1 MNARHDAQRAPL
13 IGRAAFARMAMAGTD
28 LTPLGQEL
36 LRRAAATPEDANPLM
51 DLSSLLLLTG
61 NRTLSLQMQ
70 KQALD
75 IEQIYRLPARGE
87 PALRVL
93 ALMAPGDMMANTP
106 IDFLLENS
114 DVELTLLFIGG
125 DFPVP
130 LQLPE
135 HDLLFVAV
143 GESDAN
149 LPLLYQLQDSLRDW
163 PRPVLNLPERIA
175 GLARDDVHMRLHDLP
190 GIVLPRT
197 VRIDRATLEQLGS
210 GIITPASILGD
221 DFPLIVRP
229 VDSHAG
235 IGLDRLETPAAV
247 TGYLSAA
254 TANEFFVS
262 RFVDYRSGDGLFRK
276 YRIALIGGKPYL
288 AHLAISSHWMI
299 HYLNAGMADSANKRA
314 EESFAMQRF
323 DHEFARRHGPALV
336 AVHQR
341 MGLDYIG
348 IDCAETPDGELL
360 IFEVDTSMVIH
371 DMDPAD
377 IYPYKQ
383 PQMRKVF
390 AAFRDLLFAT
400 ARPQTLPHEDRP

>member
-1 MNARHDAQRAPL
+1 MNARHDTQRAPL

-36 LRRAAATPEDANPLM
+36 LRRAAATPDDANTLM
-51 DLSSLLLLTG
+51 DLSSLLLLNG

-75 IEQIYRLPARGE
+75 MEQIYRLPLRGE

-114 DVELTLLFIGG
+114 DVELSLLFIGG

-130 LQLPE
+130 TQLPE

-143 GESDAN
+143 GESEAN
-149 LPLLYQLQDSLRDW
+149 LPLLHQLQESLRDW
-163 PRPVLNLPERIA
+163 PRPVLNLPALIA
-175 GLARDDVHMRLHDLP
+175 CLARDEVHARLHDVP
-190 GIVLPRT
+190 GIALPRT
-197 VRIDRATLEQLGS
+197 LRIDRDTLERLATGAL
-210 GIITPASILGD
+210 TPTAILGD

-229 VDSHAG
+229 LDSHAG
-235 IGLDRLETPAAV
+235 IGLERLETPAAV
-247 TGYLSAA
+247 AAYLAGASAP
-254 TANEFFVS
+254 EFFVS

-288 AHLAISSHWMI
+288 AHLAISDHWMI
-299 HYLNAGMADSANKRA
+299 HYLNAGMADSADKRA
-314 EESFAMQRF
+314 EEAYAMQRF
-323 DHEFARRHGPALV
+323 ERDFARRHQQALD
-336 AVHQR
+336 AVYQR
-341 MGLDYIG
+341 MGLDYLG
-348 IDCAETPDGELL
+348 IDCAETRDGELL

-377 IYPYKQ
+377 LYPYKQ

-390 AAFRDLLFAT
+390 AAFRELLLAT
-400 ARPQTLPHEDRP
+400 ARPHPITHEDHP